1 MKIEKDNETIKIELT
16 MVESKAI
23 LDYIS
28 DVGSDMCPFH
38 YDETVTDEFRSKIV
52 ELIKWRK

>member
-28 DVGSDMCPFH
+28 DVGNDMCYYD
-38 YDETVTDEFRSKIV
+38 YDETVMDEFRSSLWKTI
-52 ELIKWRK
+52 